1 MKTLVILDSNLRE
14 EGSINFA
21 TDTLATVI
29 QEPLHEQEKRLPE
42 KAVGH
47 HEKTQNMSRRPSSAI
62 GTVYSNS
69 CKKNS
74 LGQVRLLY
82 SEFQSFM
89 I

>member
-1 MKTLVILDSNLRE
+1 MKPLVILDSNLRE

-47 HEKTQNMSRRPSSAI
+47 HEDTKYVQKTLFCYR
-62 GTVYSNS
+62 YS
-69 CKKNS
+69 
-74 LGQVRLLY
+74 LQQQLQ
-82 SEFQSFM
+82 E
-89 I
+89 